1 MFSDEYIGNG
11 IEVFKNGLSAKLIL
25 ELDKVLVLI
34 KPAIYGSGVT
44 REITVRLKIIVN
56 KIKIIF

>member
-1 MFSDEYIGNG
+1 LFSDEYIGNG